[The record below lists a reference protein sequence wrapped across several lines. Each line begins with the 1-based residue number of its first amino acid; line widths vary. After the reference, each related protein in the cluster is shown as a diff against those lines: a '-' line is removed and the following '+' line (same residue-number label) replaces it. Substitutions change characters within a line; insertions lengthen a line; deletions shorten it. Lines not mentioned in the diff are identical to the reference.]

1 MAACEAAADVAAQA
15 LAFEEAVR
23 LYRQALSV
31 GDAEI
36 GEDDRSRLELA
47 LAAALHRSGDLPGSQ
62 EMAAGSAGGPSA
74 GVTGSGWPARRW

>member
-1 MAACEAAADVAAQA
+1 VAAES

-31 GDAEI
+31 GEGEI
-36 GEDDRSRLELA
+36 GENDRSRLELA

-62 EMAAGSAGGPSA
+62 RRRPESAGGPSA
-74 GVTGSGWPARRW
+74 GVTGACWPARRW

>member
-1 MAACEAAADVAAQA
+1 MAAQS

-36 GEDDRSRLELA
+36 GEDDRFRLELA
-47 LAAALHRSGDLPGSQ
+47 LAEVLHRSGPRPP
-62 EMAAGSAGGPSA
+62 EMAAASDGGPSA
-74 GVTGSGWPARRW
+74 GVTGLGWPARRS

>member
-1 MAACEAAADVAAQA
+1 MAAQS

-31 GDAEI
+31 GGEEI
-36 GEDDRSRLELA
+36 GENDRSRLELA

-62 EMAAGSAGGPSA
+62 ETAAGSWTRSGP
-74 GVTGSGWPARRW
+74 GSWLAAPPTE